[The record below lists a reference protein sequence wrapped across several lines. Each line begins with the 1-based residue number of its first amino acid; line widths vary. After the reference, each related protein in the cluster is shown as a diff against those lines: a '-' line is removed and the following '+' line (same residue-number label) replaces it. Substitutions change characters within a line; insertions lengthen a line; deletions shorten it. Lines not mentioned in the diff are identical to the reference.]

1 MHHYSDETYQF
12 SDEDI
17 RKVCVIRI
25 DIDPMTGKKT
35 TEESFFDQ
43 RWLRFTRRTI
53 LSPIFWAFLTAS
65 ASFNTSPL

>member
-25 DIDPMTGKKT
+25 DIDSMTGKKH
-35 TEESFFDQ
+35 D
-43 RWLRFTRRTI
+43 
-53 LSPIFWAFLTAS
+53 
-65 ASFNTSPL
+65 